1 VVVVVKDD
9 FIFVFFFILAV
20 VITKLRG
27 VEVGHTARVTN
38 SVLRVELPSAE

>member
-9 FIFVFFFILAV
+9 FVFFFLFVLAV
-20 VITKLRG
+20 VINKLQG
-27 VEVGHTARVTN
+27 VEVGRTARVTN